1 MSNPSMNN
9 TSQDRIN
16 IRNRQTSIKKR
27 QKGTSKRSQEI
38 HITNNSQVREDD
50 DDDFSVSDN
59 MMNESVFL

>member
-38 HITNNSQVREDD
+38 YITNNSQVREDD